1 MAGIRWGSLFPILM
15 GVVAVALGI
24 TLLATG
30 NKVSSANVNDAW
42 LVLNMTRAGQ
52 SQIEITPSNNAP
64 ASGNA
69 DPNSIQGILNGLING
84 ISNNLTGMINGAVQ
98 DLQGQLISNVT
109 RSLNLKDTYVMFI
122 TRQCEGDYLDRLNPR
137 SEIRITDCYS
147 YDDKNKGLRRISTS
161 IPSTFTVATANVSV
175 PLIQVMGS
183 TLGLLVDVITIG
195 SRFMTA
201 MLVIGTIGT
210 GVAVLGSFIFLA
222 AGRNR
227 PAVVAWTTSALL
239 GSAAFWLLAIGGT
252 AIAYGGSSAMD
263 SGGEALNMS
272 ARTTSAFLALA
283 WLAAVFAGFAAM
295 FWWVVWFV
303 EFRRHSYKKRAR
315 TPNQIGNYRGIWQ
328 EVKYDHTVMD
338 AEPGSKEEAA
348 IMGTA
353 QPLTST
359 RFV

>member
-1 MAGIRWGSLFPILM
+1 MAGIRWGSLFPIVM

-30 NKVSSANVNDAW
+30 SKVSSANVNDAW
-42 LVLNMTRAGQ
+42 LILNMTKAGQ
-52 SQIEITPSNNAP
+52 SQIEITPANNGP

-69 DPNSIQGILNGLING
+69 DPNSVQGIINGLING
-84 ISNNLTGMINGAVQ
+84 ISNNLTGMLNGAVQ

-109 RSLNLKDTYVMFI
+109 RSLNVKDAYVMFI
-122 TRQCEGDYLDRLNPR
+122 TRQCEGDYVDRLNPR

-147 YDDKNKGLRRISTS
+147 YEDKNKGH
-161 IPSTFTVATANVSV
+161 IPSTFTVATANVTV
-175 PLIQVMGS
+175 PLIQVMS
-183 TLGLLVDVITIG
+183 TTLGLLVDVITIG

-210 GVAVLGSFIFLA
+210 GVAVLGSFVFLA
-222 AGRNR
+222 AGRTR

-239 GSAAFWLLAIGGT
+239 GSAAFWVLAIAGT
-252 AIAYGGSSAMD
+252 AIAYGGSGAMD

-283 WLAAVFAGFAAM
+283 WLAAVFAAFAAL

-315 TPNQIGNYRGIWQ
+315 TPNQIGNYKGIWQ
-328 EVKYDHTVMD
+328 EVKDDHTVTE

-353 QPLTST
+353 QPLAST

>member
-1 MAGIRWGSLFPILM
+1 
-15 GVVAVALGI
+15 
-24 TLLATG
+24 
-30 NKVSSANVNDAW
+30 
-42 LVLNMTRAGQ
+42 MTKAGQ
-52 SQIEITPSNNAP
+52 SQIEITPSNNGP

-98 DLQGQLISNVT
+98 DLQGQLIGNVT
-109 RSLNLKDTYVMFI
+109 RSLNLKDTYVMFM
-122 TRQCEGDYLDRLNPR
+122 TRQCEGDYLDRLNPS

-147 YDDKNKGLRRISTS
+147 YDDKSKGEFFFLFFLWDSEQRKEGTKKKSNADNNHNPGLRRISTS
-161 IPSTFTVATANVSV
+161 IPSTFTVATANVTV
-175 PLIQVMGS
+175 PLIQVMS
-183 TLGLLVDVITIG
+183 TTLGLLVDVITIG

-201 MLVIGTIGT
+201 MLVIGVIGT
-210 GVAVLGSFIFLA
+210 GVAVLGSFVFLA

-227 PAVVAWTTSALL
+227 PAVVAWTAAALL
-239 GSAAFWLLAIGGT
+239 GSTAFWLLAVAGT

-263 SGGEALNMS
+263 SGGAALNMS
-272 ARTTSAFLALA
+272 ARTTGAFLALA
-283 WLAAVFAGFAAM
+283 WLAAVFAGLAAM

-315 TPNQIGNYRGIWQ
+315 TPNQIGNYRGIWL
-328 EVKYDHTVMD
+328 EVKYDHTVTD

>member
-15 GVVAVALGI
+15 GVVAIALGI

-42 LVLNMTRAGQ
+42 LILNMTKAGQ
-52 SQIEITPSNNAP
+52 SQIEITPSNNGP

-98 DLQGQLISNVT
+98 DLQGQLIGNVT
-109 RSLNLKDTYVMFI
+109 RSLNLKDTYVMFM
-122 TRQCEGDYLDRLNPR
+122 TRQCEGDYLDRLNPS

-147 YDDKNKGLRRISTS
+147 YDDKSKGLRRISTS
-161 IPSTFTVATANVSV
+161 IPSTFTVATANVTV
-175 PLIQVMGS
+175 PLIQVMS
-183 TLGLLVDVITIG
+183 TTLGLLVDVITIG

-201 MLVIGTIGT
+201 MLVIGVIGT
-210 GVAVLGSFIFLA
+210 GVAVLGSFVFLA

-227 PAVVAWTTSALL
+227 PAVVAWTAAALL
-239 GSAAFWLLAIGGT
+239 GSTAFWLLAIAGT

-263 SGGEALNMS
+263 SGGAALNMS

-283 WLAAVFAGFAAM
+283 WLAAVFAGLAAM

-315 TPNQIGNYRGIWQ
+315 TPNQIGNYRGIWL
-328 EVKYDHTVMD
+328 EVKYDHTVTD